1 MADIAMLLAEEYEKM
16 MKKKSQEIE
25 VFRKIEDGYSWI
37 KVRFQ
42 GDYQSDNKVLGLNP
56 KSQIAVAAVSG
67 FFSAWDSS
75 SFSFFSFHVYVHV
88 YVYC

>member
-42 GDYQSDNKVLGLNP
+42 GDYQNKVLGLNP
-56 KSQIAVAAVSG
+56 MSQIAVAAVSG
-67 FFSAWDSS
+67 FFSA
-75 SFSFFSFHVYVHV
+75 
-88 YVYC
+88 